1 MSKVKDFFNYYSK
14 NHSYTEYSFLKT
26 FIWKIGVLRR
36 LFGDARSNKKNLN
49 VNLKKLNQKYK
60 LKSPK
65 PALILAT
72 GPSLN
77 EIDMAFISNFKKFG
91 DTFSINYFPFTNIG
105 LKHKADF
112 HVLLDVDHFKEH
124 APNDIE
130 SKLRYWLHNEYDG
143 KLITQIGRN
152 INYKNEVIYI
162 RGLTAA
168 SFSKSINPM
177 GWVVGFQPYTTL
189 YAISTAIWLGYK
201 PIYVIGLDASQHNFI
216 NIQDNRTILSNHHA
230 GSFYPDANKIWIG
243 RPNSTSVLSSNAYTI
258 EQMKLFRNHSVQ
270 LIGNDSHIDT
280 LPRVS
285 LQEILT
291 RHLKLEKDD

>member
-1 MSKVKDFFNYYSK
+1 MKNVKEFFNYYSG
-14 NHSYTEYSFLKT
+14 NHAYTEYSFLKT

-36 LFGDARSNKKNLN
+36 LFGDARGNKKNFY
-49 VNLKKLNQKYK
+49 VNLKKLNQKHK

-77 EIDMAFISNFKKFG
+77 EINLEFIDSFKKFG
-91 DTFSINYFPFTNIG
+91 DTFSINYFPLTDIG
-105 LKHKADF
+105 LKSKIDF
-112 HVLLDVDHFKEH
+112 HTLLDVNHFNDT
-124 APNDIE
+124 PNDLE
-130 SKLRYWLHNEYDG
+130 SKLRYWLHNEFQG

-152 INYKNEVIYI
+152 ITYKNEVIHI

-177 GWVVGFQPYTTL
+177 GWVVGFPPYTTL

-201 PIYVIGLDASQHNFI
+201 PIYVTGLDASQHAFI
-216 NIQDNRTILSNHHA
+216 NIQGNETILSNHQ
-230 GSFYPDANKIWIG
+230 GGNLRKDANKVWGG
-243 RPNSTSVLSSNAYTI
+243 RPDSTSILSSNAYVI
-258 EQMKLFRNHSVQ
+258 EKMKLFKNHSVQ
-270 LIGNDSHIDT
+270 IIGNNSHIDT

-285 LQEILT
+285 IQQILT
-291 RHLKLEKDD
+291 RHLGIKEEK